1 MAEQLNLYWQ
11 QFLASLPVGTDPPSG
26 FVEPAVFGFTR
37 EDATEISKLV
47 LEGVKSSSGSVLS
60 SYQPD
65 GKALPRIGDFWIVVD
80 GDQNPVCVIRTSS
93 VKVVPY
99 SQVGEEYAH
108 WGGEGD
114 RTLESWRRMY
124 WQYICQEC
132 ERIGRQPTTD
142 APLIMERFEVV
153 FSDPP
158 MSG

>member
-1 MAEQLNLYWQ
+1 VADRLNRYWQ
-11 QFLASLPVGTDPPSG
+11 QFLASLAVGTDPPTG

-47 LEGVKSSSGSVLS
+47 LEGVKTATGSVLW
-60 SYQPD
+60 SYQAD
-65 GKALPRIGDFWIVVD
+65 GKALPRTGDFWIVVD
-80 GDQNPVCVIRTSS
+80 GDHNPVCVIRTSS
-93 VKVVPY
+93 VEVIPY

-114 RTLESWRRMY
+114 RTLESWRRIY
-124 WQYICQEC
+124 WQYIGQEC
-132 ERIGRQPTTD
+132 ERIGRQPSTD

-158 MSG
+158 MSD